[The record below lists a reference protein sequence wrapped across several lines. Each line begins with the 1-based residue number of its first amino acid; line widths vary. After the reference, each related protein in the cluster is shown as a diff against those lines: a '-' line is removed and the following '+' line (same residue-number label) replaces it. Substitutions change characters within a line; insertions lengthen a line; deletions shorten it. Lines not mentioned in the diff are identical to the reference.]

1 MPEIWLSYGSTDVV
15 LDIRAENLEKQIAPS
30 GTALTDSEISLKLKD
45 IDLTKP
51 TDFVI
56 MSNTKSVQKIISLL
70 AESCN
75 QKSLPKPKILVD
87 KSSLQLMKN
96 IFSDPSISISEFDDS
111 QINDSNLIFIG
122 EMDFD
127 GLFGFNTIS
136 TKLLRR
142 FGKEPMLQAY
152 EKRNG
157 NLPHPG
163 EDIPSIEVAKKF
175 SDGFEISSL
184 EIVANS
190 DGIVDLATGHPSST
204 MTLSKS
210 LTSIA
215 VNEIGK
221 QRILMVSTGKESSN
235 ETLRNS
241 LTSVW
246 NCTNAIKEE
255 GLVILLAECKNGLGF
270 DAAQQ
275 YIEGGMSLDRL
286 RNPAKYV
293 DGMEDLLFLT
303 EVQKIF
309 KIGIVSILPH
319 FYTRDK
325 LSMIPFGGTK
335 ESMEYV
341 LKTYGDRQKISIV
354 SDGSH
359 VLLR

>member
-1 MPEIWLSYGSTDVV
+1 MPEIWLSYGPTEVV
-15 LDIRAENLEKQIAPS
+15 LDIKAENLEKQIGTS
-30 GTALTDSEISLKLKD
+30 GTNLTDSEISLKLQT

-51 TDFVI
+51 TELVI
-56 MSNTKSVQKIISLL
+56 MDSTKAVQKIISLL
-70 AESCN
+70 LEICN

-87 KSSLQLMKN
+87 KSNLHLTRN
-96 IFSDPSISISEFDDS
+96 IFSDPSISISEFDNS
-111 QINDSNLIFIG
+111 QINNTNLIFLG
-122 EMDFD
+122 EMEFD
-127 GLFGFNTIS
+127 GLFGFSTIS

-142 FGKEPMLQAY
+142 FGKEHMLEAY

-163 EDIPSIEVAKKF
+163 EDLSTIEVAKKF
-175 SDGFEISSL
+175 TDGFEISAL

-190 DGIVDLATGHPSST
+190 TGIVDISTGHPSST
-204 MTLSKS
+204 MSLSKS
-210 LTSIA
+210 LSSIA
-215 VNEIGK
+215 INEIGK

-235 ETLRNS
+235 ETLRKA

-246 NCTNAIKEE
+246 NCTNAVKEE
-255 GLVILLAECKNGLGF
+255 GLVILLAECKNGLGS
-270 DAAQQ
+270 DATQQ

-303 EVQKIF
+303 EVQNIF

-319 FYTRDK
+319 FYTKDK

-341 LKTYGDRQKISIV
+341 LKTYGDRQKVSII
-354 SDGSH
+354 SDGSR